1 MVRKLTTGKSEDY
14 TTGFLLHYAS
24 IKNNYRLTVIDLSR
38 QGELDINLKAIQRIE
53 LVGQLKLLIVMVML
67 QTRMMTNV
75 CFFQKF

>member
-14 TTGFLLHYAS
+14 TTGFLLHYTS
-24 IKNNYRLTVIDLSR
+24 IKNNYRLTLIDLSR

-75 CFFQKF
+75 FFF